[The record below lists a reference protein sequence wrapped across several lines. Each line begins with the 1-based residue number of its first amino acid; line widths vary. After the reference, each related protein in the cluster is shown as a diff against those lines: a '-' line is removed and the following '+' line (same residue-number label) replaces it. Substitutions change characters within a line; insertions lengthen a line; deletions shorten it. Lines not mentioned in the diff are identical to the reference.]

1 MKPQIFN
8 AGHDEQFRSEVL
20 RFVEALE
27 AGRLNEDLVPEIEV
41 AFAELGRVVDLD
53 FEEVRRE
60 LISASRKQPEPA
72 TKSRTASVESDDE
85 RLARLP
91 DAFTWRDLVR
101 LWGISRSQAFVE
113 IRILLAGKQIHE
125 TVPNSRDGRYSQS
138 PDRPKKVERESPESR
153 PPEKGESR
161 RNPDRPKSV
170 KRESPESRP
179 PEKGGSRRS
188 PDHPKRVKR
197 ESPESRPP
205 YRDFVDQAEKP
216 LNFAEIKP
224 ESVATQR
231 VNELLDRLRAES
243 AEVRAERDKALRDF
257 VARREAG
264 ERFDMARVMTPFR
277 EAVESAE
284 LAQLQAE
291 SEARAALE
299 HLKRSELTLIGNPHA
314 RGALPGIDFDTQ
326 YIYVGRVEEFVST
339 TALVEDA
346 ELFTTPSLDVALIVP
361 RKRAKKGKAR
371 RGRFDQEAVE
381 AFTAFHGQAPSRRDF
396 MLKLPKSAGRDA
408 GEAVLLIYTAA
419 KEGEQEYVYH
429 FFDIGEGA
437 SRPVRR
443 IKDVYVVEGLEM
455 TFDGIMN

>member
-1 MKPQIFN
+1 MKPIFN
-8 AGHDEQFRSEVL
+8 SDQVARYRSEVL

-72 TKSRTASVESDDE
+72 TKSRTASLNESDEE

-91 DAFTWRDLVR
+91 DVFTWKDLVR

-113 IRILLAGKQIHE
+113 IKILLAGKQIHQ

-138 PDRPKKVERESPESR
+138 PDRPKQVERESPESR

-161 RNPDRPKSV
+161 RSTDRPKTV

-179 PEKGGSRRS
+179 P
-188 PDHPKRVKR
+188 
-197 ESPESRPP
+197 
-205 YRDFVDQAEKP
+205 DFVDQVVSRRTAFGVFEAEKP
-216 LNFAEIKP
+216 LNLPEIKP

-264 ERFDMARVMTPFR
+264 ERVDMARVMTPFR

-314 RGALPGIDFDTQ
+314 RGALPGIDFETQ

-339 TALVEDA
+339 MALVEDA

-361 RKRAKKGKAR
+361 RKWAKKGKAR
-371 RGRFDQEAVE
+371 RGRFNQEAVE
-381 AFTAFHGQAPSRRDF
+381 AFKAFHGQAPSRRDF
-396 MLKLPKSAGRDA
+396 MLKLPLDEGRDA
-408 GEAVLLIYTAA
+408 GEAVLLILCLAA
-419 KEGEQEYVYH
+419 SWRWRWTWRTP
-429 FFDIGEGA
+429 A
-437 SRPVRR
+437 
-443 IKDVYVVEGLEM
+443 
-455 TFDGIMN
+455 